1 MNVVTKYD
9 IGHTFYV
16 PRVRKVTAY
25 EELVFEGET
34 WTKKVETYVPFV
46 RLKKIVFIE
55 IKVGRNVGIIYGV
68 KTVTDDDNVLSQY
81 YPETNITDY
90 TEEEAMAIAEEHA
103 EQGKEYFGN

>member
-1 MNVVTKYD
+1 MLITTKYD
-9 IGHTFYV
+9 VGHTFYV

-55 IKVGRNVGIIYGV
+55 INVGRNVGIKYGV
-68 KTVTDDDNVLSQY
+68 KTLSDEENGLSQY
-81 YPETNITDY
+81 YPEANITNY
-90 TEEEAMAIAEEHA
+90 NEEEAMSIAEEYA
-103 EQGKEYFGN
+103 ERNEEYFGN